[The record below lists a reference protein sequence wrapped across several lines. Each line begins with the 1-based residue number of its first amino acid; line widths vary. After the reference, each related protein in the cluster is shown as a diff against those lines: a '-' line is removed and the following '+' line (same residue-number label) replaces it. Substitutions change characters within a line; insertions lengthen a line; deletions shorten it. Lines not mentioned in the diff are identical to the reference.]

1 MIKLSKF
8 VLLLLCLTLVGC
20 ASRDSFSFIEYS
32 RNPAKYDASDTLPS
46 WGANDQQALQFSS
59 NVVRRLRAR
68 ANGSRV
74 TREISNSAQVAM
86 AGIGG
91 AGAAFNLSKSA
102 LAVLGLGSAGIPEF
116 QGIFNAK
123 GHAEA
128 YTDAARMIETAQN
141 DYYAHNQKPSS
152 GELTQNGV
160 SLIQRTQASVHIVEK
175 VLSGR
180 IPSII
185 EMQQATEPM
194 SATGARKTSPGEAV
208 NHISATGVGLKAKAP
223 LPSASPREERDVNAR
238 SARPEE
244 LPPEVVRD
252 QRRLRSW
259 VYEHQ
264 NGKDF
269 ERLRKFMTD
278 TSGTPNV
285 PDAELGDQVREM
297 IFDATTVPTLRPL
310 LAAAGLAPGT
320 IPEPPVKKKKKP
332 PLPAAGQRE

>member
-1 MIKLSKF
+1 MPF
-8 VLLLLCLTLVGC
+8 LLCLVLVGC

-32 RNPAKYDASDTLPS
+32 RNPAKYDAPDTPRDWRAS
-46 WGANDQQALQFSS
+46 DQQALQFSS

-68 ANGSRV
+68 ANGARV
-74 TREISNSAQVAM
+74 TREISSSAQVAM

-91 AGAAFNLSKSA
+91 AGAAFSLSKSA

-141 DYYAHNQKPSS
+141 DYYAHNQKPSPR
-152 GELTQNGV
+152 ELTQNGV

-194 SATGARKTSPGEAV
+194 SSIGARTTSPGEAV
-208 NHISATGVGLKAKAP
+208 NHISATGVGLKMKAP
-223 LPSASPREERDVNAR
+223 LPPASPREERDVNAR
-238 SARPEE
+238 SARTKE
-244 LPPEVVRD
+244 LAPEVVRD

-259 VYEHQ
+259 V
-264 NGKDF
+264 F
-269 ERLRKFMTD
+269 EQENVKEFARLRKFITD
-278 TSGTPNV
+278 TSGTPNL

-320 IPEPPVKKKKKP
+320 IPEPPVKKKKP

>member
-32 RNPAKYDASDTLPS
+32 RNPAKYDAPDTLPN

-194 SATGARKTSPGEAV
+194 SSTGARTTSPGAAV
-208 NHISATGVGLKAKAP
+208 NHIGAAGVVSL
-223 LPSASPREERDVNAR
+223 
-238 SARPEE
+238 
-244 LPPEVVRD
+244 
-252 QRRLRSW
+252 
-259 VYEHQ
+259 
-264 NGKDF
+264 
-269 ERLRKFMTD
+269 
-278 TSGTPNV
+278 
-285 PDAELGDQVREM
+285 
-297 IFDATTVPTLRPL
+297 PTLRQPVAPGL
-310 LAAAGLAPGT
+310 GVPALRPPTSEEVLIKQAEVQVSIDALTTIELSAVTIAEMDRLDPPKPTGAAGTKVPTFARTKTGLRKLVGKT
-320 IPEPPVKKKKKP
+320 KKIDD
-332 PLPAAGQRE
+332 LNAIQATLR